1 MKLSELQKKTRNIEV
16 EYQGETVA
24 ITYLVNVVTPGF
36 LSDEPDLV
44 EQVKRAV
51 VEWDVLND
59 DGEKLPPKEVAGEM
73 PLAFLKL
80 VLEAVIDDM
89 RVETG
94 QKKG

>member
-1 MKLSELQKKTRNIEV
+1 MKLSELLKKTRTIEV
-16 EYQGETVA
+16 VYQGETVKV
-24 ITYLVNVVTPGF
+24 TYLVNVVTPGF
-36 LSDEPDLV
+36 LDDAPDLV

-51 VEWDVLND
+51 VEWDVLGD
-59 DGEKLPPKEVAGEM
+59 EGEKLAPDQVAGDL

-80 VLEAVIDDM
+80 VLETVIDDM